1 MHHTLLVTA
10 GSEDHSRETN
20 AGNLSHH
27 TGCVYRRPCA
37 MVNLRPSF
45 DELAAHTR
53 QCGDTRVFRRYLN
66 SESALQLIA
75 VSPGCRPIWSEVTG
89 SLLAFLAARV
99 DFEPFFLTRWF
110 REIQMFDN
118 SSLSE
123 VPSHRSRGPHDSHV
137 PGCLLRSSL
146 FLTLPL
152 ATPAEPANRPS
163 LSHPAA

>member
-10 GSEDHSRETN
+10 GGENHSRETN

-27 TGCVYRRPCA
+27 PGCVHRRPCA
-37 MVNLRPSF
+37 MVNLRTSF
-45 DELAAHTR
+45 DELAAHSR
-53 QCGDTRVFRRYLN
+53 QCSDARVFRRYLN

-75 VSPGCRPIWSEVTG
+75 VSPGSRPIWLDVTG
-89 SLLAFLAARV
+89 SPRALFAAGV
-99 DFEPFFLTRWF
+99 DFGPFFLTRWF

-123 VPSHRSRGPHDSHV
+123 VPSHRSRGPHGSHV